1 MELWFSIAQNIGQ
14 NKIEKPEM
22 RKILMK
28 TKELSALE
36 VSASSSH
43 LFSKNQK
50 NAFCMK
56 KNSIFLM
63 NGHPKLTFLDNL
75 GMV

>member
-1 MELWFSIAQNIGQ
+1 
-14 NKIEKPEM
+14 
-22 RKILMK
+22 MK
-28 TKELSALE
+28 TKDLLALE

-56 KNSIFLM
+56 KIPFL
-63 NGHPKLTFLDNL
+63 GGLSTPNL
-75 GMV
+75 LFWKIWAWFDVHISFGEKI

>member
-1 MELWFSIAQNIGQ
+1 MRAHQKNAQKYFLRQ

-36 VSASSSH
+36 VSVSSSH

-56 KNSIFLM
+56 QFPFV
-63 NGHPKLTFLDNL
+63 G
-75 GMV
+75 

>member
-14 NKIEKPEM
+14 NKIEKPEL
-22 RKILMK
+22 REILMK
-28 TKELSALE
+28 TKELLALE

-56 KNSIFLM
+56 KIPFF
-63 NGHPKLTFLDNL
+63 G
-75 GMV
+75 